1 MRRELFLGA
10 ALSVLALAPARA
22 AAPADP
28 VAPAASSTA
37 PRERINI
44 DADWRFALGHASD
57 PSRDFGYGTAAF
69 FFAKAAYGDG
79 PASPKFDDR
88 AWRRVDVPHDWGVEV
103 PFDQKAETN
112 HGSRAIGP
120 GFPEHNIGWY
130 RKTITIPESDRGR
143 RIAVEFDGV
152 FRDAVVW
159 FNGHYIGEEHSG
171 YSGVRYD
178 LTDYVNYNGPNTL
191 VVRVNTSTF
200 EGWFYEG
207 AGIYRHVWLTKTDPL
222 HVAHWGTFVTS
233 ELTGADALVTA
244 KATIAN
250 DGREPRQFTV
260 DQEILSPAGK
270 RLALV
275 ASEQRSVAPH
285 ASAEVAAT
293 VDLKDA
299 QLWSIEHPNM
309 HRLVTT
315 VREGGQVRD
324 RYVTDFGVRSIR
336 WDANTG
342 FWLNGR
348 NIKLM
353 GTNNHQDHAG
363 IGVALPDE
371 MQVYRLERLKAMG
384 ANAYRAS
391 HHPPTPEMLDAAD
404 RLGMVVIDEHRM
416 MGTTPEIRD
425 QMDRMILRDRNHP
438 SVVLWSV
445 GNEEWGIEGK
455 EVGAR
460 LTEIMQARVH
470 ELDTTRP
477 ATAATANNDGRG
489 ISTTTEVA
497 GFNYRSQHDVDV
509 YHRDYPNTPIAMTE
523 EGSTFATRGV
533 YFDDRENVHIAAYD
547 KPQRPTNSSSIEQGW
562 RAVAE
567 RPWMAGMFVWTGFD
581 YRGETTPFGWPA
593 ISSQFGMLDTTGLFK
608 DSAWYLKSQWSDVPM
623 THIVGHWNWQG
634 REGQAIPIWVY
645 ANADE
650 AELTL
655 NGRSLG
661 RRPIPTN
668 GHAEW
673 QVPYAPGTLIATGYR
688 AGKRVSTDRVVTTG
702 PARSLSLAVDRPAS
716 PAGKGN
722 VAVIDV
728 TARDASGR
736 IVPIAADDVTFTAR
750 DAEILGVGNGDPG
763 SHEADRFV
771 DGYAVQGFGQWE
783 IADVP
788 AGTSTL
794 PDTAALGW
802 RDPFRWYAPGSGPKT
817 PAAFLLRGRSL
828 PSADAVTGRR
838 TLFLPLLS
846 EDQRVFVNGR
856 DLTPD
861 MRRDGKGGSLSVG
874 SAGSDPVEVILL
886 VPNKA
891 EAALATLEDIGIG
904 GKNVAYLQTVSP
916 AGDWRRKLFN
926 GHAQVIVKLDK
937 AHPLAGLTATA
948 PGLRPATVS
957 LRFATA
963 TDTAR

>member
-1 MRRELFLGA
+1 MSLL
-10 ALSVLALAPARA
+10 LALALSTSALVPA
-22 AAPADP
+22 AAVPLP
-28 VAPAASSTA
+28 VPYTAESLA

-44 DADWRFALGHASD
+44 DADWRFAKGHAQD
-57 PSRDFGYGTAAF
+57 PARDFGYSTAPF
-69 FFAKAAYGDG
+69 FFAKAGYGDG
-79 PASPKFDDR
+79 PASPRFDDR

-103 PFDQKAETN
+103 PFDAKAEAN

-120 GFPEHNIGWY
+120 GFPENNIGWY
-130 RKTITIPESDRGR
+130 RKTLSIPESDRGR

-159 FNGHYIGEEHSG
+159 FNGHYIGREHSG

-178 LTDYVNYNGPNTL
+178 LTDYVNYGGPNTL
-191 VVRVNTSTF
+191 VVRADTSTF

-233 ELTGADALVTA
+233 ELNGADARITA
-244 KATIAN
+244 RATIVN
-250 DGREPRQFTV
+250 DDGKERQFTV
-260 DQEILSPAGK
+260 DQEILSPAGR

-275 ASEQRSVAPH
+275 SSEQRTVARR
-285 ASAEVAAT
+285 ATADIATT

-299 QLWSIEHPNM
+299 QLWSLEQPRL

-324 RYVTDFGVRSIR
+324 RYVTDFGVRTIR
-336 WDANTG
+336 WDADSG

-348 NIKLM
+348 NIKLK

-384 ANAYRAS
+384 GNAYRVS
-391 HHPPTPEMLDAAD
+391 HNPPTPELLDAAD
-404 RLGMVVIDEHRM
+404 RLGMLVIDEHRM

-425 QMDRMILRDRNHP
+425 QLDRLILRDRNHP
-438 SVVLWSV
+438 SVILWSV

-455 EVGAR
+455 EIGAR
-460 LTEIMQARVH
+460 LTKLMQERVH

-509 YHRDYPNTPIAMTE
+509 YHRDYPRTPIAMTE

-533 YFDDRENVHIAAYD
+533 YFDDRGNVHIAAHD
-547 KPQRPTNSSSIEQGW
+547 KPQRPTGSSSIEQGW

-593 ISSQFGMLDTTGLFK
+593 ISSQFGMLDTTGAFK
-608 DSAWYLKSQWSDVPM
+608 DSAWYLKTQWSDAP
-623 THIVGHWNWQG
+623 TAHIVGHWNWAG
-634 REGQAIPIWVY
+634 REGQPIPIWVY

-661 RRPIPTN
+661 RRRIPAY

-673 QVPYAPGTLIATGYR
+673 QVPYA
-688 AGKRVSTDRVVTTG
+688 AGKLVATSYRGGKRLATDQVVTTG
-702 PARSLSLAVDRPAS
+702 AARSLALEVERPDSLDGR
-716 PAGKGN
+716 GEI
-722 VAVIDV
+722 AVINV
-728 TARDASGR
+728 SARDTTGR
-736 IVPIAADDVTFTAR
+736 SVPIAADDVTFTVR
-750 DAEILGVGNGDPG
+750 GAEILGVGNGDPG
-763 SHEADRFV
+763 SHEEDRFV
-771 DGYAVQGFGQWE
+771 DNYAVQGFEGWQ
-783 IADVP
+783 IADLP
-788 AGTSTL
+788 AGTVTL
-794 PDTAALGW
+794 PDLAALNW

-817 PAAFLLRGRSL
+817 PAAFVLRAHVAQTGA
-828 PSADAVTGRR
+828 PAATGRR
-838 TLFLPLLS
+838 TLFLPDLG
-846 EDQRVFVNGR
+846 EGQRLFVGGT
-856 DLTPD
+856 DLTA
-861 MRRDGKGGSLSVG
+861 RAKREGAGWSLVLDDA
-874 SAGSDPVEVILL
+874 AGTDVAIV
-886 VPNKA
+886 VPGKA
-891 EAALATLEDIGIG
+891 EAALARLEEVGIG
-904 GKNVAYLQTVSP
+904 GKNLAYLQTVSP
-916 AGDWRRKLFN
+916 AGAWHRRLFN
-926 GHAQVIVKLDK
+926 GHAQVIVRLEEGKSAELV
-937 AHPLAGLTATA
+937 ATAQGLRTATA
-948 PGLRPATVS
+948 SLSAPAKRST
-957 LRFATA
+957 R
-963 TDTAR
+963 